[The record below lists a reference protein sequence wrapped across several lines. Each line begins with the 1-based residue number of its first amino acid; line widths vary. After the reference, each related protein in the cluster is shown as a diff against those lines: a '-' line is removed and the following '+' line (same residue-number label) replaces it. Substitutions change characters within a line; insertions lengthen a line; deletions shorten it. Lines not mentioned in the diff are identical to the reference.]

1 MDGGATGVRASNTT
15 ITSRVLQVASE
26 VIPYYGNRQ
35 GKKQERQAVSA
46 GGPHAPKDISSYT
59 VFKTVRCEVTD
70 SYGILYRESKSD
82 GREQSAGP
90 SGLFPLLPVCRLCV
104 PAAAFPDLETK

>member
-1 MDGGATGVRASNTT
+1 MATALLREPGSNWWPQGYDSHALPTELSRNEKTGATDGFGRRAAYPEGHF
-15 ITSRVLQVASE
+15 LL
-26 VIPYYGNRQ
+26 
-35 GKKQERQAVSA
+35 
-46 GGPHAPKDISSYT
+46 T

-70 SYGILYRESKSD
+70 SYGILYGESKSD

-90 SGLFPLLPVCRLCV
+90 SGLFPLLPVYRLCV